1 MKNFKVIRE
10 TTLDRGAIYTK
21 RVKGV
26 VTMVRK
32 EKNKYVA
39 YIDGVKLDSYR
50 SEAEATKM
58 ISAFMKNYKG

>member
-1 MKNFKVIRE
+1 MKNFSIIRE
-10 TTLDRGAIYTK
+10 TSLDRGVLYTK
-21 RVKGV
+21 RVKGI

-32 EKNKYVA
+32 EGNKYVA
-39 YIDGVKLDSYR
+39 FIDGDKLDSYR